1 MMRANRFD
9 EIIPGV
15 PGMTKQQIRKL
26 SNDKIKNI
34 FLNYLIDNHE
44 EEVGIKLTETV
55 GDLKRKIESIY
66 KFENGFLNEYKLRI
80 KYRGQREGK
89 LLDEDHT
96 TLGQNHVKSGS
107 TVLFGKE
114 KNKGGK
120 KLYLNK

>member
-1 MMRANRFD
+1 MNRANRFD
-9 EIIPGV
+9 EV
-15 PGMTKQQIRKL
+15 LPGMTKQQIRKL
-26 SNDKIKNI
+26 SNDKLKNI
-34 FLNYLIDNHE
+34 YLNYLIDNHE
-44 EEVGIKLTETV
+44 EEVGVKLTETV

-120 KLYLNK
+120 NYI